1 MVKRYRGERKRQEG
15 GDRYIHLSRS
25 IREKTDILHFGSAP
39 TNATAEKCSKY
50 EHRHRTGKR
59 NTRKNDIG
67 PSANTAIMAT
77 SFSSFFVW
85 QEESL
90 PTFAIKKGG
99 GGMWSYSIL
108 SKK

>member
-1 MVKRYRGERKRQEG
+1 MVKRYRGERKRVGVATGTFIFQDLSG
-15 GDRYIHLSRS
+15 KKQISYILARLLQ
-25 IREKTDILHFGSAP
+25 KATD
-39 TNATAEKCSKY
+39 EKCPKY

-59 NTRKNDIG
+59 NTTKNAIG

-90 PTFAIKKGG
+90 PIFAIKRWGG
-99 GGMWSYSIL
+99 GGGCGNI
-108 SKK
+108 